1 MARTATGYAFLAAA
15 FATSPILLPFLV
27 ILLMATLGRTAL
39 GPPLWDHLHV
49 VYIGLS
55 LSCFVALAGA
65 CCLLRRRPLTR
76 PVEEW
81 AREDRRDL
89 YGRLGLAA
97 GPALAAD
104 PRRLEF
110 QRWVFANG
118 GYSDDR
124 PADRGG

>member
-1 MARTATGYAFLAAA
+1 MVRTRAGYACLAAA
-15 FATSPILLPFLV
+15 FATSPLGLPFLV
-27 ILLMATLGRTAL
+27 ILLMVTVGQTAL
-39 GPPLWDHLHV
+39 GPWLWDHLHV

-55 LSCFVALAGA
+55 LSCFAALAGA

-76 PVEEW
+76 PIEEW
-81 AREDRRDL
+81 AGEDRRDL

-118 GYSDDR
+118 GYPDDR
-124 PADRGG
+124 AADRGG